1 MDAEERMRRK
11 VPNSRKRWFL
21 VAATAAGAMLSTA
34 CRPASATT
42 GVSPSLA
49 ASESDV
55 PAANATSAGAT
66 SAMVPTPA
74 GAAKATYTKPPANE
88 LRRKLTPLQ
97 FEVTQNAATEPPFEN
112 AFWDNHAAGIYV
124 DVVTGEPLFSSLDK
138 FNSGTGWP
146 SFTRP
151 IEDGHVVSKQDDA
164 YGMER
169 TEVRSAAGNSHLGH
183 VFDDGP
189 APTGL
194 RYCIDSASL
203 RFIPVKDL
211 EASGY
216 GAFAGRFNGGGVSF
230 AVPASTHNACATP
243 PPGERP
249 GCEATLDTALLTGG
263 PPTLAALR
271 GLHGVLETQTG
282 AVGKVAAVRVV
293 FDPKQIDYA
302 SLLSQWAAA
311 ETNATHIVF
320 VTSDDQQR
328 AAERWKKASANGGKV
343 TLQAEPSTS
352 FAD

>member
-1 MDAEERMRRK
+1 MQRNAQ
-11 VPNSRKRWFL
+11 NSRKRWFFTAA
-21 VAATAAGAMLSTA
+21 VAASAMLSGA

-42 GVSPSLA
+42 GVSPTLA
-49 ASESDV
+49 ASQSDLA
-55 PAANATSAGAT
+55 PANAANAASAEVPS
-66 SAMVPTPA
+66 SAAA
-74 GAAKATYTKPPANE
+74 GTYTKPPVDE

-97 FEVTQNAATEPPFEN
+97 FEVTQHAATEPPFQN

-124 DVVTGEPLFSSLDK
+124 DVATGEPLFSSLDK

-151 IEDGHVVSKQDDA
+151 IEDGHVVSKQDDT

-169 TEVRSAAGNSHLGH
+169 TEVRSAVGNSHLGH
-183 VFDDGP
+183 LFDDGP

-216 GAFAGRFNGGGVSF
+216 GAYATRFTGGVSS
-230 AVPASTHNACATP
+230 VPASTHNACATP

-249 GCEATLDTALLTGG
+249 GCEATLDTALLAGG
-263 PPTLAALR
+263 AATQAALR
-271 GLHGVLETQTG
+271 SLHGVLETQTG
-282 AVGKVAAVRVV
+282 AVGKVPAIRVV
-293 FDPKQIDYA
+293 FDPKQIDFA
-302 SLLSQWAAA
+302 SLLSQWATA
-311 ETNATHIVF
+311 ETNARHIVF

-328 AAERWKKASANGGKV
+328 AAEQWKKGRANGGNV

>member
-1 MDAEERMRRK
+1 MRRT
-11 VPNSRKRWFL
+11 VPNFETCCFL
-21 VAATAAGAMLSTA
+21 AAAMAASAMLSSA

-42 GVSPSLA
+42 GVSPSMA
-49 ASESDV
+49 ASESSLPAV
-55 PAANATSAGAT
+55 NAAPPAAAST
-66 SAMVPTPA
+66 V
-74 GAAKATYTKPPANE
+74 AAKVTYVKPPVDE

-97 FEVTQNAATEPPFEN
+97 FEVTQNAATEPPFQN

-164 YGMER
+164 YGMAR

-211 EASGY
+211 EANGY
-216 GAFAGRFNGGGVSF
+216 GAYAARFTGGVSS
-230 AVPASTHNACATP
+230 APASTHNACATP

-249 GCEATLDTALLTGG
+249 GCEATLDTALLAGG
-263 PPTLAALR
+263 AATQAALR

-282 AVGKVAAVRVV
+282 AVGNVPAVRVV
-293 FDPKQIDYA
+293 YDPKQIDFA
-302 SLLSQWAAA
+302 SLLSQWATA
-311 ETNATHIVF
+311 EASTAHIVF

-343 TLQAEPSTS
+343 TLEAQPSTS

>member
-1 MDAEERMRRK
+1 MRRNATH
-11 VPNSRKRWFL
+11 VPNSQTRWL
-21 VAATAAGAMLSTA
+21 LTAAMAASALLPVA

-49 ASESDV
+49 ASESDLG
-55 PAANATSAGAT
+55 PAAHGTPPAAASAAAATG
-66 SAMVPTPA
+66 
-74 GAAKATYTKPPANE
+74 TYTKPPVDE

-97 FEVTQNAATEPPFEN
+97 FEVTQNAATEPPFQN
-112 AFWDNHAAGIYV
+112 AFWDNHAAGLYV

-151 IEDGHVVSKQDDA
+151 VEDGRVVSKRDDA
-164 YGMER
+164 FGMER

-183 VFDDGP
+183 VFEDGP

-216 GAFAGRFNGGGVSF
+216 GAYAARFNGGVSP
-230 AVPASTHNACATP
+230 APASTHNACATP

-263 PPTLAALR
+263 AATQAALR
-271 GLHGVLETQTG
+271 GLRGVLETQTG
-282 AVGKVAAVRVV
+282 AVGKVPAVRVV
-293 FDPKQIDYA
+293 FDPKQIDFA
-302 SLLSQWAAA
+302 ALLSQWAAA
-311 ETNATHIVF
+311 EASAAHTVF

-328 AAERWKKASANGGKV
+328 AAEQWKKANANAGKV
-343 TLQAEPSTS
+343 TLQAEPATS